1 MRYIEVRSVKPNKP
15 EKEDL
20 PKEFNLEDY
29 LRSKP
34 GIEIKK
40 ES

>member
-1 MRYIEVRSVKPNKP
+1 MNTIQPKP
-15 EKEDL
+15 KEGEL

-34 GIEIKK
+34 SFEIKK
-40 ES
+40 DL

>member
-1 MRYIEVRSVKPNKP
+1 MRYLEVRSVKPNKP